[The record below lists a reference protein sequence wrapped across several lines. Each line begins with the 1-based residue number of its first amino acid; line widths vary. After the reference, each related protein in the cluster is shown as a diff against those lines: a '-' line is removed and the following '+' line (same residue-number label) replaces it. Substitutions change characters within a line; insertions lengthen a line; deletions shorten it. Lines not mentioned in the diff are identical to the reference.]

1 MSGSRRLIAIGLV
14 AAFTAA
20 CSPAAPGGGQPGGAA
35 SPPAAGSPA
44 AGANQCTGDF
54 AKPSQLRLGFQRIP
68 NGDIVVKQS
77 GWLEQE
83 LSGVRVQWLPFDS
96 GGAVNRAITAN
107 GVDIGLAGSSPVS
120 RGIATGIPYVV
131 PWIFDVIGAAEAL
144 AVRASANIR
153 SPQDLVGKK
162 IGVPFVSTTHY
173 SLLNYL
179 RQNGIQPSQVQLLN
193 MEPQDAV
200 AAWKTGQIDAAYIW
214 EPALGEI
221 VKDGG
226 QVLVDSAKMAE
237 LGFPTFDLAVARRDF
252 ANQYPCVMNI
262 WARAQHRAVTMI
274 RSEPDS
280 AAQLVG
286 KEFNVDAAE
295 AKRQMGGL
303 RFLDATEQASAQWLG
318 GDLAKAL
325 KQTAQ
330 YLVDQKEIP
339 RLPDDATFQGAVV
352 KTYAEAATR

>member
-1 MSGSRRLIAIGLV
+1 MSRSHRLIAVGLAAALV
-14 AAFTAA
+14 AACQGAV
-20 CSPAAPGGGQPGGAA
+20 PGGGQTGGAA
-35 SPPAAGSPA
+35 SPPAGGSPA
-44 AGANQCTGDF
+44 AASCTGDF

-68 NGDIVVKQS
+68 NGDIIVKQS

-83 LSGVRVQWLPFDS
+83 LSGVSVKWLPFDS

-120 RGIATGIPYVV
+120 RGVATGIPYVV

-144 AVRASANIR
+144 AVKSSANIKA
-153 SPQDLVGKK
+153 PQDLVGKK

-193 MEPQDAV
+193 MEPKDAV

-237 LGFPTFDLAVARRDF
+237 LGFPTFDLAVARKDF

-262 WARAQHRAVTMI
+262 WAKVQHRAVTMI
-274 RSEPDS
+274 KSEPDK
-280 AAQLVG
+280 AAGLVG
-286 KEFNVDAAE
+286 KEFDLQPAE
-295 AKRQMGGL
+295 AKRQMTGL
-303 RFLDATEQASAQWLG
+303 RFLDATEQASQQWLG

-339 RLPDDATFQGAVV
+339 KLPDDAAFQGAVV
-352 KTYAEAATR
+352 KTYAEAATK